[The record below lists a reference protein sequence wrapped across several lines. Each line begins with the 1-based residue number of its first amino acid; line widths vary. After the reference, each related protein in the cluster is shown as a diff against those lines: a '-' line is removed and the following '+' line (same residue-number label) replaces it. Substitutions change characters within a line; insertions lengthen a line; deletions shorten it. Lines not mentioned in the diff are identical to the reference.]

1 MSTQSLPLWRAL
13 ASLGSGL
20 IFGAGL
26 ALSHMTDPERVLGF
40 LDVTGHWDPRLLGVL
55 GGAGAVTGLGFRR
68 VLRLPAPRLDRH
80 FHLPLKDSID
90 ARLLLG
96 AGLFGIGWG
105 LAGYCPGPAIAAIGS
120 GNSEVW
126 WLLPAMLAGMGLQ
139 RWRAGAQRG
148 R

>member
-1 MSTQSLPLWRAL
+1 MKAPSLRGWRAL
-13 ASLGSGL
+13 VSLGSGL

-55 GGAGAVTGLGFRR
+55 GGAVTVTVLGFHRI
-68 VLRLPAPRLDRH
+68 LRQTAPRLDHR
-80 FHLPLKDSID
+80 FHLPPNDRID

-105 LAGYCPGPAIAAIGS
+105 LAGYCPGPAIAALGS
-120 GNSEVW
+120 ANSEVW
-126 WLLPAMLAGMGLQ
+126 WLVPAMVLGMGLQ
-139 RWRAGAQRG
+139 RWQFKARVS
-148 R
+148 